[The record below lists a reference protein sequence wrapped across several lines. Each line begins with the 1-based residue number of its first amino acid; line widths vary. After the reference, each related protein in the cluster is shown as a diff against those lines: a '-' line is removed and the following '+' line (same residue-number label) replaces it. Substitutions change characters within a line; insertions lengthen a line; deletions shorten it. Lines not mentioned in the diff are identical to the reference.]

1 MCTKSF
7 VGSTADTGSGQG
19 GSRYPARRL
28 WEAGGGW
35 GRLGEVEEG
44 CGRLE
49 EAPGGWGRLRDSALW
64 WNFVSHIS
72 SMEATVP
79 GAALKQGL

>member
-1 MCTKSF
+1 M
-7 VGSTADTGSGQG
+7 
-19 GSRYPARRL
+19 
-28 WEAGGGW
+28 GGW
-35 GRLGEVEEG
+35 ERLGEVEEG

-72 SMEATVP
+72 SVEATVP